1 MAGPLDRAFVEITA
15 ELDTRQAQRAAV
27 AAGRSMENEL
37 TDGVSRAEQTMARQ
51 AAKVGETIGKTI
63 ADSTGDA
70 LGEGLRRNA
79 SGRIVDAQGRFVSAA
94 RASGQVIGDTMAKGI
109 GEGLENGFKRDVNG
123 KLRDQFGRFVPDSK
137 LGGQESGRSFS
148 NGFGAGLLGLAG
160 KVGKSFTDALT
171 ASIGNT
177 RIPVSVF
184 ATLGLGLA
192 SSAASAIQ
200 FTAALAPAAG
210 IIAGLPSGI
219 GVLSAGMTTL
229 SVATL
234 GVGDAFASAF
244 GDAEEFEEAMEGL
257 APNVQAAAQALRDMA
272 PQLDALRDRVQDAFF
287 QDFDTVLNSLAET
300 LMGPVSDGMTS
311 VATQMNGIIMGLTGV
326 ATSAEGVDFVTQSFA
341 IMEGILARLQEPL
354 VALFSSLLN
363 VGTAINEAFGANAG
377 AGLADM
383 ITRFAEF
390 LEQAAASGQAVAWV
404 KDAMAV
410 FSAIGDILSPIVGI
424 FGSIGA
430 AASATGG
437 NILGA
442 FGEVL
447 SVFDDFLSSVQGQQV
462 LITLFEALNTVGDA
476 FATVLQ
482 GIAPAIP
489 PIIAGISS
497 ILGVVAPLLGPLS
510 QLVGS
515 VLTALAPILRV
526 VASAIA
532 PIIAPLTEVISL
544 LGPILVDAI
553 TTLMPIIQL
562 LARLLGGALGVAIE
576 LVASVL
582 EALAPI
588 FTVILDALAPLIE
601 ALEPLFQL
609 LGVIADLIG
618 SVLEPV
624 IQVLGD
630 ILLWLV
636 ENVIL
641 PFVVPIIENLI
652 ETLVIGLGAA
662 IEHVVGQFQLAGE
675 GMKIIW
681 DFIKNTITKR
691 AEEISRSWDAL
702 VALFQVGWSILN
714 NRVFTPIKNGINTV
728 KNVVSTALSNTK
740 DAWNSFVGFVKG
752 IPGKISG
759 ALSSMFSPLA
769 SGFRSAIN
777 SVISGWNNLSF
788 SIPSVDIPGLGEVGG
803 GTINTPNI
811 PYLARGAL
819 VTGPTVAMVGEA
831 GTEAVL
837 PLEDRRTEAL
847 LAGAI
852 QAALTGMG
860 GDLGSGTQVGEAPNI
875 SVTVRIGERELDAMI
890 DTRIDSNNQQML
902 RRARSGTRRNH

>member
-15 ELDTRQAQRAAV
+15 ELDVRQAQRAAV

-37 TDGVSRAEQTMARQ
+37 TDGVYRAEQAMARQ
-51 AAKVGETIGKTI
+51 AAKVGETVGKTI

-79 SGRIVDAQGRFVSAA
+79 AGKLVDAQGRFVSAA
-94 RASGQVIGDTMAKGI
+94 KVSGETIGETLSKSIGD
-109 GEGLENGFKRDVNG
+109 GLENGFKRDVNG
-123 KLRDQFGRFVPDSK
+123 KLRDQFGRFVDD
-137 LGGQESGRSFS
+137 GGRGGRRTGTAFGD
-148 NGFGAGLLGLAG
+148 GFGEGL
-160 KVGKSFTDALT
+160 S
-171 ASIGNT
+171 
-177 RIPVSVF
+177 
-184 ATLGLGLA
+184 ATLSSIAGVRLPVGGFALFGGALA
-192 SSAASAIQ
+192 AAAASAVQ
-200 FTAALAPAAG
+200 FTAALAPAVG
-210 IIAGLPSGI
+210 IAAALPSVV
-219 GVLSAGMTTL
+219 GVAAAGMTTL
-229 SVATL
+229 SVATM

-287 QDFDTVLNSLAET
+287 QDFDDILNSLAET

-311 VATQMNGIIMGLTGV
+311 VATQMNGIITGLASV

-341 IMEGILARLQEPL
+341 VMEGILSRLQEPL
-354 VALFSSLLN
+354 TALFSSLLN
-363 VGTAINEAFGANAG
+363 VGTAINEAFGEDAG

-383 ITRFAEF
+383 IMRFAQF
-390 LEQAAASGQAVAWV
+390 LDQAAASGAAVQWIN
-404 KDAMAV
+404 DALAV
-410 FSAIGDILSPIVGI
+410 FQAIGDILSPIVGI
-424 FGSIGA
+424 LGSIGA

-437 NILGA
+437 NILGV

-447 SVFDDFLSSVQGQQV
+447 GVFDAFLSSAQGQEV
-462 LITLFEALNTVGDA
+462 LITLFEALNTVGA
-476 FATVLQ
+476 SFATVLQ

-489 PIIAGISS
+489 PIISGISN

-515 VLTALAPILRV
+515 VLTALAPILGV
-526 VASAIA
+526 VAAAIA
-532 PIIAPLTEVISL
+532 PLIGPLTEIINL
-544 LGPILVDAI
+544 LGPILVDVI
-553 TTLMPIIQL
+553 TTLMPIIEL
-562 LARLLGGALGVAIE
+562 LAELLGGALGVAIE
-576 LVASVL
+576 VVAAVL

-588 FTVILDALAPLIE
+588 ITVVLDALAPLIE
-601 ALEPLFQL
+601 ALQPLFDIL
-609 LGVIADLIG
+609 ALIADLIG
-618 SVLEPV
+618 SILEPV

-636 ENVIL
+636 ENVIV
-641 PFVVPIIENLI
+641 PYVIPIIELLI
-652 ETLVIGLGAA
+652 DILVVVLGTA
-662 IEHVVGQFQLAGE
+662 IESVVEQFQLAGE
-675 GMKIIW
+675 GIKVIW
-681 DFIKNTITKR
+681 DFIKNLIVKR
-691 AEEISRSWDAL
+691 AEEITQGWDAM
-702 VALFQVGWSILN
+702 VALFQVGWAILN

-728 KNVVSTALSNTK
+728 KNVVSTALNNTK
-740 DAWNSFVGFVKG
+740 DSWNTFISFVKA

-769 SGFRSAIN
+769 DGFRSAIN

-788 SIPSVDIPGLGEVGG
+788 SIPSVDVPGIGSVGG

-819 VTGPTVAMVGEA
+819 VTGPTVAMVGES

-852 QAALTGMG
+852 QAALSSMG
-860 GDLGSGTQVGEAPNI
+860 GETGGVGQRADSPNVL
-875 SVTVRIGERELDAMI
+875 VTVRIGERELDAMI